1 MKDQYRLH
9 SGGDEIRTLLGYEIF
24 EAKQRKTKHWM
35 LLDDFIF
42 IRVKSIRRKEW
53 SGIVYNL
60 RSPTRDYLVNNIVV
74 HNCVL
79 GHLFLR
85 FQDVTRCNVS
95 CDLSV
100 NCYVEKNLLPGN
112 YVHPEQY
119 GLPENKSAMW
129 YYTHL
134 KDNEKFKQQCASGQ
148 FGIGGILSH
157 ILSSHSMWEDLKD
170 DLISKEFAKDII
182 QKAKDL
188 CRDKNYGNI
197 PGGVIEQIDDLLK
210 REKPVIPWAKVLR
223 MFVATCSESVLDHT
237 IKRISKRFGTR
248 PGTRKTDVL
257 DLAVGIDTSGSISD
271 EMLKLFFNE
280 VRWIWKNGAKVTV
293 YEADADVQAVY
304 PFKGKFTGKVHGR
317 GGTDLEPVLKRVE
330 GEHDALVY
338 FTDFYAPKIEK
349 RYRIPVLWVLN
360 TGLDKKDYPVQW
372 GRCVKIEGDKAVA
385 G

>member
-1 MKDQYRLH
+1 MGNCFYVPL
-9 SGGDEIRTLLGYEIF
+9 SYIE
-24 EAKQRKTKHWM
+24 
-35 LLDDFIF
+35 
-42 IRVKSIRRKEW
+42 RRKYV
-53 SGIVYNL
+53 GKVYNIE
-60 RSPTRDYLVNNIVV
+60 TEKHTYLVSNTVV
-74 HNCVL
+74 HN
-79 GHLFLR
+79 
-85 FQDVTRCNVS
+85 

-148 FGIGGILSH
+148 FGLGGVLSH

-223 MFVATCSESVLDHT
+223 MFVATCAESVLDHT

-248 PGTRKTDVL
+248 PGTRKADVL
-257 DLAVGIDTSGSISD
+257 DLAVGVDTSGCFVGETLIPMADGSIKRIDNVKKGDVVVSSSFSGDQVARRCVRVFHKEARELVEVEARKGFSFECTPCHRVFVVKPSFDVAKMRQYDKGRRDVFYRRLRESPVVEKRAD
-271 EMLKLFFNE
+271 EM
-280 VRWIWKNGAKVTV
+280 V
-293 YEADADVQAVY
+293 D
-304 PFKGKFTGKVHGR
+304 
-317 GGTDLEPVLKRVE
+317 
-330 GEHDALVY
+330 
-338 FTDFYAPKIEK
+338 
-349 RYRIPVLWVLN
+349 
-360 TGLDKKDYPVQW
+360 
-372 GRCVKIEGDKAVA
+372 GD
-385 G
+385 